1 MEFTLGNQR
10 PLGVTIVAVLT
21 LLSAIVMFVVLGEGY
36 HFVHPNWNNPFS
48 IFVVLSVYGFFLSIL
63 MFNDRTRYT
72 WYASIV
78 FWIVFLVSFVWWY
91 TASYTVSGGWQY
103 VIYMD
108 EPPTV
113 AGILAMLSPLVYATG
128 CLTYFMSRTPRQY
141 FF

>member
-1 MEFTLGNQR
+1 
-10 PLGVTIVAVLT
+10 
-21 LLSAIVMFVVLGEGY
+21 
-36 HFVHPNWNNPFS
+36 
-48 IFVVLSVYGFFLSIL
+48 LSVYGFFLSIF
-63 MFNDRTRYT
+63 MFDDRTRTRYT

-141 FF
+141 FSSLHLRSMPERVHPFWAGLSIVFEPCLCLPRFQYRYRRQ